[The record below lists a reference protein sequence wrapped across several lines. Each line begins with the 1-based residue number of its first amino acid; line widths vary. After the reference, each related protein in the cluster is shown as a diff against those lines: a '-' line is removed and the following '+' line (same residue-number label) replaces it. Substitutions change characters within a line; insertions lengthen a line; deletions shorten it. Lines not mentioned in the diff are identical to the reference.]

1 MDAAAEGLLPDSSA
15 MTPSIATPSRP
26 GADYRVRIME
36 SRDLARIVEVHCQ
49 QFPDGFYTRL
59 GPGFMT
65 AYFSAYVRS
74 PGAVGLVAEQHD
86 GSDIVGYLIGTVDD
100 AAHERHMH
108 GRAAPALTASGALA
122 LVRRPGLWKEFLR
135 HRSVWYLRR
144 HAAALVRTRRPA
156 PAEREGEL
164 LYICTTSG
172 NRRRGIGAALLRG
185 FVEAAQRAHTTGL
198 HLVAEKNNTPAHDFY
213 AHRGWQVVSESM
225 TRDRRPLVRM
235 RLSLGG
241 TAS

>member
-1 MDAAAEGLLPDSSA
+1 MDSAAEGLLPDSSA
-15 MTPSIATPSRP
+15 MTAPSMTPASPR
-26 GADYRVRIME
+26 ADYRVRVME
-36 SRDLARIVEVHCQ
+36 SRDLARIVEVHRQ

-59 GPGFMT
+59 GSGFMT

-100 AAHERHMH
+100 VAHEGFMH
-108 GRAAPALTASGALA
+108 WRAAPALTAAGASALA
-122 LVRRPGLWKEFLR
+122 QRPGLWKEFLS

-144 HAAALVRTRRPA
+144 HAAALVRTRRPV

-172 NRRRGIGAALLRG
+172 NRRKGIGAALLRA
-185 FVEAAQRAHTTGL
+185 FVEAAQREHTAGL

-241 TAS
+241 SSR